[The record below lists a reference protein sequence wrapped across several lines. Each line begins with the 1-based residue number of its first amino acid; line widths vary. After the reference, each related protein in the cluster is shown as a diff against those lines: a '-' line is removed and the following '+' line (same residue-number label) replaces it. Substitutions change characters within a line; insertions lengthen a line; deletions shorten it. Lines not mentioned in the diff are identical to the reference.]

1 MPEKGFKVRRYLEG
15 RKYFHIFSPKPAFQV
30 WLKWSHSSWSWGP
43 RPRSVSLGK
52 SEKFLLH
59 RNLPINQESYLPC
72 WLPRGHS
79 EAETGWACPVLPS
92 VRAFLADLCGCPRA
106 RLLLSTISH
115 HSDPGHLNRPEASPR
130 LRKEAGRRQIT
141 AMTFM
146 MCFMVS
152 KSLWF
157 LQQFFL

>member
-1 MPEKGFKVRRYLEG
+1 MPEKGFKVRRHLES
-15 RKYFHIFSPKPAFQV
+15 RKYFHIFPPKPAFQV